1 MNFTNLK
8 ILSTDCFM
16 SSSLSGI
23 TLPPLIEEIGT
34 NSFRSCTNLH
44 ELVLPAAV
52 QRILVSAFGQN
63 STLLSITLLATTP
76 PSITTTGNF
85 RSDRYWYVPAESLA
99 AYKSASAWSSYADHI
114 LAIPE

>member
-1 MNFTNLK
+1 
-8 ILSTDCFM
+8 M

-99 AYKSASAWSSYADHI
+99 AYKSASVWSSYADHI